1 VHRTIALPTGGTG
14 KTASSRE
21 TQTDIQ
27 APLLGIMS
35 FEEEGLSAEASTL
48 IRQREEMRKKG
59 QWKEADEIRRKLS
72 AMGVV
77 VQDTPE
83 GTLWRNK

>member
-1 VHRTIALPTGGTG
+1 
-14 KTASSRE
+14 
-21 TQTDIQ
+21 
-27 APLLGIMS
+27 
-35 FEEEGLSAEASTL
+35 
-48 IRQREEMRKKG
+48 MRKKG

>member
-1 VHRTIALPTGGTG
+1 
-14 KTASSRE
+14 
-21 TQTDIQ
+21 
-27 APLLGIMS
+27 MS